1 MPAGGGNILAAGITS
16 MQQASG
22 ATCFT
27 PVNYVGGQL
36 GAHIWTGE
44 LTLCGDCLLHLE
56 WIAPEVEMKS
66 GSRPD
71 LRILLVNDGPETWHD
86 EEGEYWAIASLVG
99 ADASSQ
105 DVIRSEV
112 AIAGVGKQY
121 DLEPGGSVE
130 LPVAIAV
137 EHFEIPPGEY
147 VATAVVS
154 ELGLTSPPA
163 HVFVVTR

>member
-1 MPAGGGNILAAGITS
+1 VLYPRQLRGRAAGRS
-16 MQQASG
+16 HLDG
-22 ATCFT
+22 R
-27 PVNYVGGQL
+27 
-36 GAHIWTGE
+36 
-44 LTLCGDCLLHLE
+44 LTLYGDCLLHLE
-56 WIAPEVEMKS
+56 WIASEIEMKS

-86 EEGEYWAIASLVG
+86 QEGEYWAIASLVG

-105 DVIRSEV
+105 DVNRSEV
-112 AIAGVGKQY
+112 AIAGVGRQY

-147 VATAVVS
+147 VATAVVPA
-154 ELGLTSPPA
+154 LGLTSPPA
-163 HVFVVTR
+163 RVFVVTR

>member
-1 MPAGGGNILAAGITS
+1 
-16 MQQASG
+16 
-22 ATCFT
+22 
-27 PVNYVGGQL
+27 
-36 GAHIWTGE
+36 
-44 LTLCGDCLLHLE
+44 LLRLE
-56 WIAPEVEMKS
+56 WIAPEIEMKS

-86 EEGEYWAIASLVG
+86 QEGEYWAIASLVG

-105 DVIRSEV
+105 DVNRLEV
-112 AIAGVGKQY
+112 AIAGVGRQY

-147 VATAVVS
+147 AATAVVPA
-154 ELGLTSPPA
+154 LGLTSPPA
-163 HVFVVTR
+163 RVFVVTR

>member
-1 MPAGGGNILAAGITS
+1 
-16 MQQASG
+16 
-22 ATCFT
+22 
-27 PVNYVGGQL
+27 
-36 GAHIWTGE
+36 
-44 LTLCGDCLLHLE
+44 
-56 WIAPEVEMKS
+56 MKS

-86 EEGEYWAIASLVG
+86 EEGEYWAIG

-105 DVIRSEV
+105 DVNRSEV
-112 AIAGVGKQY
+112 AIAGVGRQY

-163 HVFVVTR
+163 RLFVVTR